1 MATIE
6 QVQPQRLYRYRSLDK
21 FERELEAIQQNY
33 LYCAPY
39 TSLNDPME
47 GVFRASRVF
56 RGSNNYRDARRAIV
70 DNKTEIG
77 MCSFSEV
84 HDHELMW
91 AHYADQYRGICIGY
105 SFAKLLDHLDDD
117 VSFVRMYYN
126 EAVPIVRH
134 SSQEPADAAKM
145 VLSYKNYRW
154 LYEREWRMFSAQGRV
169 EYGTKTCVYP
179 CLPRISHRSGQ
190 ALGDAPRHER
200 TKNSDG

>member
-1 MATIE
+1 
-6 QVQPQRLYRYRSLDK
+6 
-21 FERELEAIQQNY
+21 
-33 LYCAPY
+33 
-39 TSLNDPME
+39 ME
-47 GVFRASRVF
+47 GVFRASKVF

-105 SFAKLLDHLDDD
+105 SFARLLDHLDNA

-134 SSQEPADAAKM
+134 GCQEPVDTAKM

-154 LYEREWRMFSAQGRV
+154 LYEREWRMFSGQGRV
-169 EYGTKTCVYP
+169 EYGTKTCVTHVY
-179 CLPRISHRSGQ
+179 LGSRIDPDKRTEMIRTMK
-190 ALGDAPRHER
+190 ALKIPTDDMKIDRYSITFER
-200 TKNSDG
+200 ASL